1 MHEKQKG
8 LNLPSNESM
17 EKLKVIQKE
26 IEFIFSQ
33 GEIRVAL
40 QDESK
45 RRAIFHA
52 IIEIKEN
59 IRVLQENGENQLLSL
74 FSEQDLKKIA
84 ATRNFAAHNSKEIN
98 PSIVANLVRFNLFDI
113 KARIDDYLNSPN
125 SSIKTQNFQNHQS
138 VQAKTNKQP
147 STLVIVWLLFVAL
160 LALLIFLSYMIFV
173 NPNDTAENGAQIYLP
188 PKRQIP
194 TQITSNDTIYP
205 LETFT
210 LNLLSNGGARYVKAT
225 IFFEFKENY
234 DENLLDNAIPKIRD
248 KIIRILTAKSFKEV
262 QTQKGKEQLAE
273 EIKTAINKML
283 KIQIERVGFS
293 DFVVQ

>member
-1 MHEKQKG
+1 M
-8 LNLPSNESM
+8 PSNESM

-33 GEIRVAL
+33 GEIRAAL

-125 SSIKTQNFQNHQS
+125 SSIKTQNLQNHQS
-138 VQAKTNKQP
+138 VQAKTNKQS

-160 LALLIFLSYMIFV
+160 LALLIFLSYVIFA
-173 NPNDTAENGAQIYLP
+173 NPNDADENGAQIYLP

-210 LNLLSNGGARYVKAT
+210 LNFLSNGGARYVKAT
-225 IFFEFKENY
+225 IFFEFKESY
-234 DENLLDNAIPKIRD
+234 DENLLDNAMPKIRD

-262 QTQKGKEQLAE
+262 QTQKGKEQLAK
-273 EIKTAINKML
+273 EIKTTINKML

>member
-33 GEIRVAL
+33 GEIRAAL

-125 SSIKTQNFQNHQS
+125 SSIKTQNLQNHQS
-138 VQAKTNKQP
+138 VQAKTNKQS

-160 LALLIFLSYMIFV
+160 LALLIFLSYVIFA
-173 NPNDTAENGAQIYLP
+173 NPNDADENGAQIYLP

-210 LNLLSNGGARYVKAT
+210 LNFLSNGGARYVKAT
-225 IFFEFKENY
+225 IFFEFKESY
-234 DENLLDNAIPKIRD
+234 DENLLDNAMPKIRD

-262 QTQKGKEQLAE
+262 QTQKGKEQLAK
-273 EIKTAINKML
+273 EIKTTINKML